1 MNSMIKCPT
10 GKRVYLTETLA
21 EDALIDA
28 HSRHQYAGTGP
39 LAVYQCQECGYYHF
53 TSKGKMNEKLAQQM
67 ASGKI
72 KRQQEANQW
81 VNKLKK

>member
-1 MNSMIKCPT
+1 MLKCQT
-10 GKRVYLTETLA
+10 GKRVYITESLA

-28 HSRHQYAGTGP
+28 HSRHQYSGTGP
-39 LAVYQCQECGYYHF
+39 IAIYQCEECGYYHF
-53 TSKGKMNEKLAQQM
+53 TSKGEMNKKLAEQI

-81 VNKLKK
+81 MNKLKK

>member
-1 MNSMIKCPT
+1 MLKCPT
-10 GKRVYLTETLA
+10 GKRVYVTEAMA

-28 HSRHQYAGTGP
+28 HSRHQYSGTGP
-39 LAVYQCQECGYYHF
+39 ISFYQCEDCGYYHF
-53 TSKGKMNEKLAQQM
+53 TSKGEMNKKLAEQI

-81 VNKLKK
+81 MNKLKK

>member
-1 MNSMIKCPT
+1 MLKCPT
-10 GKRVYLTETLA
+10 GKRVYLTEAMA

-39 LAVYQCQECGYYHF
+39 IAVYQCEDCGYYHF
-53 TSKGKMNEKLAQQM
+53 TSKGEMNKKLAEQITG
-67 ASGKI
+67 GKI

-81 VNKLKK
+81 MNKLKK

>member
-1 MNSMIKCPT
+1 MIKCPT
-10 GKRVYLTETLA
+10 GKRVYLTESLA

-28 HSRHQYAGTGP
+28 HSRAPFAGTGP
-39 LAVYQCQECGYYHF
+39 VNIYRCEDCGYYHF
-53 TSKGKMNEKLAQQM
+53 TSKGKMSEKLAQQI

-81 VNKLKK
+81 TNKLKK

>member
-1 MNSMIKCPT
+1 MIKCPT

-72 KRQQEANQW
+72 RRQQEANQW

>member
-1 MNSMIKCPT
+1 MLKCPT

-28 HSRHQYAGTGP
+28 HSRNNYAGTGP
-39 LAVYQCQECGYYHF
+39 INIYKCEDCGHFHF
-53 TSKGKMNEKLAQQM
+53 TSKGKMNEKLAQQI

-72 KRQQEANQW
+72 KREQEASQW
-81 VNKLKK
+81 ISRLKK

>member
-1 MNSMIKCPT
+1 M
-10 GKRVYLTETLA
+10 A

-39 LAVYQCQECGYYHF
+39 IAVYQCEDCGYYHF
-53 TSKGKMNEKLAQQM
+53 TSRGEMNKKLAEQI

-81 VNKLKK
+81 MNKLKK